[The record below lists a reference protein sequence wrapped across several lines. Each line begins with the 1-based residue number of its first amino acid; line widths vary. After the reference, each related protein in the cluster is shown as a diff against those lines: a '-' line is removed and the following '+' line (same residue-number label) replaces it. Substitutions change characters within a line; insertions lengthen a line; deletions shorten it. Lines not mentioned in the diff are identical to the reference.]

1 MGTPHHPPTRM
12 PLPGTVPCDQCSGSM
27 HRRERVFECE
37 RCGRTLTVA
46 TVSKLLPK
54 PDLTEG

>member
-1 MGTPHHPPTRM
+1 M
-12 PLPGTVPCDQCSGSM
+12 PLPRTVPCDQCSGSM
-27 HRRERVFECE
+27 HRRDRVFECE

>member
-1 MGTPHHPPTRM
+1 
-12 PLPGTVPCDQCSGSM
+12 M
-27 HRRERVFECE
+27 HRRDRVFECE

-46 TVSKLLPK
+46 TVSKLLPR